1 MRRREFIAGLGSAAA
16 WPVMARAQQP
26 GRMRRIGVLMVTD
39 ENDPEGKAE
48 LSEFTKGL
56 VELGWIDGRNVRMDL
71 RWATGNVDR
80 VRMFAKELVGLQP
93 DVILANGT
101 PVTAALQ
108 HGADDTHRICGCRRP
123 GRRRLR
129 CEPAP
134 PGREYHRLHPP
145 RSGNG

>member
-1 MRRREFIAGLGSAAA
+1 MKRRTFIGGLGSTAA
-16 WPVMARAQQP
+16 WPVLARAQQ
-26 GRMRRIGVLMVTD
+26 GRARRIGVLMVTD

-80 VRMFAKELVGLQP
+80 VRMLAKELVGLQP

-101 PVTAALQ
+101 RSLALF
-108 HGADDTHRICGCRRP
+108 GRRP
-123 GRRRLR
+123 PQRVAGVVGAGVR
-129 CEPAP
+129 
-134 PGREYHRLHPP
+134 
-145 RSGNG
+145 